1 MKLCLKEEL
10 LSSNMKNNHCY
21 CCNYVV
27 IVLTGLERAGCSC
40 ADPASKLGR
49 CKHTVGLL
57 LWCKNEKN
65 VRYLEAMWEFYVFV
79 SANIS
84 VRFPFVW
91 RT

>member
-1 MKLCLKEEL
+1 MLIPQVSWEDA
-10 LSSNMKNNHCY
+10 NMQF
-21 CCNYVV
+21 
-27 IVLTGLERAGCSC
+27 
-40 ADPASKLGR
+40 
-49 CKHTVGLL
+49 GLL

-65 VRYLEAMWEFYVFV
+65 VRYLEAMWEFYVSL